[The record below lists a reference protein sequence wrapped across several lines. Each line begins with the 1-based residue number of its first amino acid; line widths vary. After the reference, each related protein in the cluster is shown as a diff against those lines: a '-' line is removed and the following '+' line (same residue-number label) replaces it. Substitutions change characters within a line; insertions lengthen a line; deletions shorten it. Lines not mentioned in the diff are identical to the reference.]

1 MNPYMIRKN
10 ILELCFEAKEGHIA
24 SSFSIVEI
32 LMSIFLVNREIS
44 KSTNLEN
51 IILSKGHAALAL
63 YGLMMEVPEYA
74 KIMENGI
81 CKNGSILIG
90 HVPKISEIG
99 LNFGTGS
106 LGHGLPF
113 ALGLA
118 FGRKTSSHERIHVII
133 GDGELNEGTIWE
145 SLNILEKFPNLKI
158 NIYIDANKSSNRAI
172 PMNAAFTALQA
183 GYGAKLIDGH
193 NPTEITDAITETLL
207 SERYQI
213 FICKTIKG
221 FPLMC
226 MMNNPAWH
234 HKMPEK
240 EDLKSFIKELK
251 AHHEKNI
258 F

>member
-1 MNPYMIRKN
+1 MNPYAVRKN
-10 ILELCFEAKEGHIA
+10 ILELCFEANEGHIA

-32 LMSIFLVNREIS
+32 LVSIFLSNQKLS
-44 KSTNLEN
+44 KSISLEN

-63 YGLMMEVPEYA
+63 YGLMMEIPEYSE
-74 KIMENGI
+74 IMEKGI

-113 ALGLA
+113 ALGFA
-118 FGRKTSSHERIHVII
+118 FGKAHPSQERVHVII

-158 NIYIDANKSSNRAI
+158 NVYVDANESSNRAI
-172 PMNAAFTALQA
+172 PMDAAFRALQA
-183 GYGAKLIDGH
+183 GYGAHVIDGH
-193 NPTEITDAITETLL
+193 NPGEIMDAITETLHKD
-207 SERYQI
+207 RYQI

-221 FPLMC
+221 FPLKC
-226 MMNNPAWH
+226 MINNPAWH
-234 HKMPEK
+234 HRMPDN
-240 EDLKSFIKELK
+240 EDLKVFMKELK
-251 AHHEKNI
+251 DHYEENI
-258 F
+258 L